1 MVGAGCET
9 RARWSIRGES
19 SSDDDWKSPGGFA
32 HNFVGRARRQPAL
45 RICFCGFSPG
55 HQPTDERDRRWIVRH
70 DLLCP
75 GARLLP
81 AFFVVHHRRKHT
93 ANRRLSHH
101 CDVSCRNHV
110 CRGRLARHHRQDRD
124 DRCPWSTL
132 RALNIPVGHQGKY
145 VFAYLEPVMPPESIH
160 TRAYIGHARDVA
172 GDAEV
177 TSTAEKSDWQ
187 GPAGTSSQF
196 ERARA
201 DALRQPHQMPLQ

>member
-1 MVGAGCET
+1 MVNT
-9 RARWSIRGES
+9 WRIV
-19 SSDDDWKSPGGFA
+19 
-32 HNFVGRARRQPAL
+32 VGRRLEVPRRFRPQFRGSRPAATGL
-45 RICFCGFSPG
+45 
-55 HQPTDERDRRWIVRH
+55 E
-70 DLLCP
+70 DLLL
-75 GARLLP
+75 RLLP
-81 AFFVVHHRRKHT
+81 WPSAHGRTRSTLDRSARSALPGRPASSRVFCRSPSQK
-93 ANRRLSHH
+93 AYGKSSASHQ